1 MSMRMQIAEIG
12 TYKLTIYKDND
23 GIWELWIRQKGHL
36 LVHSKGTKDCTETK
50 LLVQKHL
57 SDIVMSKK
65 EKSHFDPNRLLE
77 WRDPDRESQDFLRS
91 LEESMQRVLSIR
103 RRKPLS

>member
-12 TYKLTIYKDND
+12 TYKLTIYKDNQ
-23 GIWELWIRQKGHL
+23 GIWEFWIKQKGHM
-36 LVHSKGTKDCTETK
+36 LVRSKGTKDCTETK

-57 SDIVMSKK
+57 YDIVMSKK

-77 WRDPDRESQDFLRS
+77 WRDQLKEWQDS
-91 LEESMQRVLSIR
+91 VSSIVGGAG
-103 RRKPLS
+103 